1 MRLYRSQIP
10 RLAEDIIATLCL
22 EGDLVVELENRADAE
37 ADLKA
42 IMEEY
47 LRQESRI
54 VQQTREHME
63 AHNIT
68 YDQFGRI
75 KGRFADEKG
84 HPTGDDG
91 IKWICGQI
99 LEVFMMSRFV
109 EEVFGED
116 RLMRRTM
123 MRVFRKH
130 LIDEADLD
138 REVRGKLKNLRPGT
152 DKWDI
157 EYRRVLD
164 EVRRKKGLV

>member
-75 KGRFADEKG
+75 QGRL
-84 HPTGDDG
+84 P
-91 IKWICGQI
+91 
-99 LEVFMMSRFV
+99 
-109 EEVFGED
+109 
-116 RLMRRTM
+116 
-123 MRVFRKH
+123 
-130 LIDEADLD
+130 DL
-138 REVRGKLKNLRPGT
+138 P
-152 DKWDI
+152 
-157 EYRRVLD
+157 
-164 EVRRKKGLV
+164 